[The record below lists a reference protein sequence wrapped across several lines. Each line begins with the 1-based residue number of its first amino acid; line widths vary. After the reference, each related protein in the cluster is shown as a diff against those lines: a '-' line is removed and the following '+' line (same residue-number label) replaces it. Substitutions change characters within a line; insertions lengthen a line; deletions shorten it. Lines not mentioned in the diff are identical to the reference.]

1 MKRASPRAVRRSRG
15 PADVARAFRFV
26 ARLLPAASASRTTRV
41 VAARFGLF
49 GKPLPSLAAVLL
61 VWCAA
66 VALAGPHGNFP
77 LSDDWAYAH
86 VVRSLCEGRGFDP
99 LPWTG
104 ATAVVQVLYGAA
116 ACAIGGGFSH
126 EALRWTTLAV
136 SVAGIAAFHLL
147 LLELGAGVQIAAAG
161 AAVLALSPLW
171 FNQSFTFMTDV
182 PFASLAL
189 VASWLYVRAFRSG
202 SAGAFLLAGAAC
214 AAAFL
219 VRQNAIA
226 IAAAAAAAALWPAGR
241 IGPYRTE
248 PAACD
253 GGSPSIARAAAA
265 IALPLLALAAYLLWA
280 VTAEEVP
287 LAVRNKTAEALSASP
302 LAMAGAGFRALA
314 TLGFLFVPWAI
325 ATRPAGP
332 ASRRA
337 FVAAFALLGA
347 AAAFLFVREGDTMF
361 YLTNVLSDFTVGAV
375 TTRDVLFLGRP
386 LAPTGGAALHG
397 AITLV
402 SLASAAVLVAHL
414 ASPAAWS
421 ASATRAA
428 APPRAALFC
437 TLALVLSGLLTL
449 VQSSYYFDRYVL
461 VLLPLAV
468 AAATALVPRVRIGGA
483 AIGAWALL
491 AIYGVAGTH
500 DFMAWNRARW
510 SLLEAAEAGGAT
522 ARRIDGGVE
531 YNAVRLAAELRTA
544 PTDAEA
550 RSGQPASRKSWWWV
564 VDDEWVVAFGA
575 LDGYSETDSRIFERW
590 LPPGKGR
597 VLLLRREAGPQAPGA
612 AERQGK
618 ERQ

>member
-1 MKRASPRAVRRSRG
+1 
-15 PADVARAFRFV
+15 
-26 ARLLPAASASRTTRV
+26 LLPAGNASRTTRV

-49 GKPLPSLAAVLL
+49 GRPLPSLAAVFLL
-61 VWCAA
+61 WLAA

-116 ACAIGGGFSH
+116 TCAAGGGFSH

-136 SVAGIAAFHLL
+136 SIAGIAAFHLL
-147 LLELGAGVQIAAAG
+147 LLELGAGVAIAAAG

-241 IGPYRTE
+241 DGPSSAAYRAQSVAR
-248 PAACD
+248 AA
-253 GGSPSIARAAAA
+253 GPSSIVRAAAA
-265 IALPLLALAAYLLWA
+265 IALPVLALAAYLLWA
-280 VTAEEVP
+280 ATAEEVP

-314 TLGFLFVPWAI
+314 TLGFLFMPWAI
-325 ATRPAGP
+325 ATRPARP
-332 ASRRA
+332 ATRRA
-337 FVAAFALLGA
+337 FIAAFALLGA

-361 YLTNVLSDFTVGAV
+361 YLTNVLSEFTVGAV

-386 LAPTGGAALHG
+386 LEPTGGALLRG
-397 AITLV
+397 AVTLA

-414 ASPAAWS
+414 AAPAAWS
-421 ASATRAA
+421 AAGTRAATAA

-449 VQSSYYFDRYVL
+449 IQSHYYFDRYVL

-468 AAATALVPRVRIGGA
+468 AAATALAPRVRIGGA
-483 AIGAWALL
+483 AIGVWALL
-491 AIYGVAGTH
+491 AMYGVAGTH

-575 LDGYSETDSRIFERW
+575 LDGYSASDSRDFDRW

-597 VLLLRREAGPQAPGA
+597 ILMLRREAGPPAPGA
-612 AERQGK
+612 AER
-618 ERQ
+618 